1 MKTVEEKAREYSNS
15 EGIYNEHGERLLHMG
30 YLAGHNKAMS
40 GFYTDGI
47 DHSNLEVN
55 SHEYPEHEE
64 CVFCGS
70 TSVTITDDKDICH
83 HCGYVY
89 E

>member
-1 MKTVEEKAREYSNS
+1 METVEEKAREYSNS
-15 EGIYNEHGERLLHMG
+15 KGIYDEHNE
-30 YLAGHNKAMS
+30 AMS

-64 CVFCGS
+64 CVFLR
-70 TSVTITDDKDICH
+70 
-83 HCGYVY
+83 
-89 E
+89 

>member
-15 EGIYNEHGERLLHMG
+15 KGIYDEHNE
-30 YLAGHNKAMS
+30 AMS

>member
-1 MKTVEEKAREYSNS
+1 MNKDETNKQMIE
-15 EGIYNEHGERLLHMG
+15 
-30 YLAGHNKAMS
+30 LAPPPMS

-47 DHSNLEVN
+47 DHSGLEVN
-55 SHEYPEHEE
+55 SHLFPEHEV
-64 CVFCGS
+64 CVMCGS

-83 HCGYVY
+83 YCGYVY